1 MPILN
6 LNGMGDG
13 ESALTDA
20 VTDGEGGGGDCGC
33 GSSMCAKTAAAASS
47 AQQALGP
54 AAKPIASSIIS
65 SLANDKS
72 PAGQAQYQASTTY
85 NAQVNSDN
93 ASRQAIVEQF
103 VKAAIGG
110 KVTKT
115 QLQMGDKA
123 KSAYHAMIQ
132 KYGPDVKSMTL
143 EVMVKKYPQD
153 SRSIVDSIG
162 EVFPGMKGKSYQE
175 LYNNLNSVFK
185 GMIMNDLE
193 ALVPDSSWA
202 SLGMPAVSG
211 GIAQA
216 VTSPLG
222 MTGIAI
228 AGVGLV
234 AILYLATKKKP
245 GVTV

>member
-1 MPILN
+1 MPIVN
-6 LNGMGDG
+6 LGNLGDG
-13 ESALTDA
+13 EEALTDA
-20 VTDGEGGGGDCGC
+20 ATDGSGGGGDCGC

-54 AAKPIASSIIS
+54 AAKPIAGSVIS

-72 PAGQAQYQASTTY
+72 PAGQAQYQASTAY

-93 ASRQAIVEQF
+93 ASRQAIIDQF

-115 QLQMGDKA
+115 QMQMGDKA
-123 KSAYHAMIQ
+123 KAAYQAMIQ
-132 KYGPDVKSMTL
+132 KYGNDVKSMTL
-143 EVMVKKYPQD
+143 AEVVAKYPQD
-153 SRSIVDSIG
+153 SQAIVNSIG
-162 EVFPGMKGKSYQE
+162 EIYPAMKGKSYQE

-185 GMIMNDLE
+185 GMSLNDLE
-193 ALVPDSSWA
+193 ALMPDSSWA
-202 SLGMPAVSG
+202 SLGTPTVAG

-216 VTSPLG
+216 ATSPLG

-228 AGVGLV
+228 AGIGLA
-234 AILYLATKKKP
+234 AILYVSTKKK
-245 GVTV
+245 GTA

>member
-72 PAGQAQYQASTTY
+72 PAGQAQYQASTAY

-93 ASRQAIVEQF
+93 ASRQAIIDQF

-110 KVTKT
+110 KVTAT
-115 QLQMGDKA
+115 QMKMGDKA
-123 KSAYHAMIQ
+123 KAAYKAMVN

-143 EVMVKKYPQD
+143 AEVVAKYPED
-153 SRSIVDSIG
+153 SQAIVNSIG
-162 EVFPGMKGKSYQE
+162 EIYPAMKGKSYQD
-175 LYNNLNSVFK
+175 LFNNLNSVFK
-185 GMIMNDLE
+185 GMTLNDLE
-193 ALVPDSSWA
+193 ALMPDSSWA
-202 SLGMPAVSG
+202 SLGVPATSG

-228 AGVGLV
+228 AGIGIAAV
-234 AILYLATKKKP
+234 LYVATKKK
-245 GVTV
+245 GTV